1 MRIILSLLFISIIS
15 ALHAQD
21 DTVLHAR
28 DSVIEV
34 KAPDCYEQVF
44 QQAIKISSPGN
55 IIIVAKDKK
64 TTTLAKFL
72 KANGLLEMAL
82 YGLSDFDHDNKN
94 ELVIWNY
101 TGGAH
106 CCDEFYFFKNIG
118 LNKYQYVARIFAG
131 NACINEQKEISF
143 DFYEQ
148 FGYFFTCYACAYED
162 STEMALEPVHSIILK
177 YNKGRLLIT
186 PGDKELRRVLND
198 NLGKLSELPY
208 QKLSNEID
216 QDNGLRKE
224 FALNLAVF
232 YYSFGKNIAETKKL
246 FDKYYRF
253 PDAKKVWS
261 EFARTLNGTR
271 TQNDF

>member
-1 MRIILSLLFISIIS
+1 MRIIFSLLFVSIIS
-15 ALHAQD
+15 ALHAQN

-34 KAPDCYEQVF
+34 KDPDCYEQIF
-44 QQAIKISSPGN
+44 QQAIKISSPEK

-64 TTTLAKFL
+64 LTTLAKFL
-72 KANGLLEMAL
+72 KTNGLLEMAL

-94 ELVIWNY
+94 ELAIWNY

-143 DFYEQ
+143 DFYEP

-162 STEMALEPVHSIILK
+162 STEMALEPAHSIILK
-177 YNKGRLLIT
+177 YAKGRLLIT

-208 QKLSNEID
+208 QKLSNDID

-232 YYSFGKNIAETKKL
+232 YFSYGKNLADTKKL

-261 EFARTLNGTR
+261 EFTRTLNGVR
-271 TQNDF
+271 AQNDF